1 VSDKKKKQQR
11 FKVQKTNQLSKAVWN
26 NKNNASKRVSFFLK
40 GRKDIYP
47 LANQWPLNCNGL
59 QRITVPMNVRSHSNK
74 GTWKNKKK
82 LAYQDQQ
89 NQQKTKKGM
98 KNFIQ
103 SPANQWLLS
112 CNGSQRNQRMKQCQ
126 KPLKQEG
133 TRKP

>member
-1 VSDKKKKQQR
+1 MA
-11 FKVQKTNQLSKAVWN
+11 FKESQYQWMSEATQIKGHEKT
-26 NKNNASKRVSFFLK
+26 
-40 GRKDIYP
+40 
-47 LANQWPLNCNGL
+47 
-59 QRITVPMNVRSHSNK
+59 
-74 GTWKNKKK
+74 KKK

-89 NQQKTKKGM
+89 NQKKTKKGM